1 MLKAVI
7 FDMDGTLI
15 DNMRFHD
22 EAWFELLE
30 GKGAEFDRSTFFT
43 RTAGMKNPPILRMML
58 GDHLSDEECEQLSQE
73 KEAHYR
79 RLYKPHLSPIGGLE
93 QLFEDAEKEGI
104 KLGVAT
110 SAPVENIDFVMDGL
124 GIRGKFGV
132 IVGAADI
139 EHSKPA
145 PDIYLKSAALLGV
158 DPSECLVVEDAPI
171 GIESAYRAG
180 SPCLVLTTSLT
191 TEESMA
197 LPGVVAA
204 APDLAAFPLSAMKNL
219 FS

>member
-1 MLKAVI
+1 M
-7 FDMDGTLI
+7 I

-22 EAWFELLE
+22 EAWFELLD
-30 GKGAEFDRSTFFT
+30 GKGAQFDRSTFFA

-58 GDHLSDEECEQLSQE
+58 GGHLTDEECEILSQE

-79 RLYKPHLSPIGGLE
+79 RLYKEHMAPIGGLP
-93 QLFEDAEKEGI
+93 LFFDQALSEGI
-104 KLGVAT
+104 RLGVAT
-110 SAPVENIDFVMDGL
+110 SAPVENIDFIMDGL
-124 GIRGKFGV
+124 GMREKFEV

-145 PDIYLKSAALLGV
+145 PDIYLKSAAKLGV
-158 DPSECLVVEDAPI
+158 KPEECLVVEDAPI
-171 GIESAYRAG
+171 GIESACRAG
-180 SPCLVLTTSLT
+180 CPCLVLTTSLT
-191 TEESMA
+191 AEEALA

-204 APDLAAFPLSAMKNL
+204 APDLEAFPLASMKRL